1 MDGYWSLIIAIVLAV
16 LSSLSS
22 AKKKKGNTS
31 SVDIEETQDT
41 VVEDLFPV
49 GEIFADDEEERPI
62 FTEQYVEN
70 LEQEYNNEDRE
81 RFEQVHLFAEEETNR
96 VEVEPELDDID
107 NEERL
112 ENDRNGESK
121 VGFDLRAA
129 VIYST
134 ILENPYI
141 NSKNK

>member
-1 MDGYWSLIIAIVLAV
+1 MDDIWVIIGSIVLMV

-22 AKKKKGNTS
+22 VKKRKGNTS

-41 VVEDLFPV
+41 VVEDVFLE
-49 GEIFADDEEERPI
+49 GELFADDEEERPI

-96 VEVEPELDDID
+96 VEVEPELGDID